1 MEVQVPGSTEVS
13 DHPDARPLL
22 VDPPTLATGDATVLE
37 RRPLGARWVA
47 PGLLGAAGAASW
59 SASPVVGVTLLVLGV
74 VLVWRRQVP
83 THIAVIAVSVA
94 YLALWCALGLVAAIS
109 HLPLFTT
116 SIGWWLGWIAVTA
129 AAVAIGDRPL
139 AWIAARR
146 PVLGADTH
154 GSPES
159 AVGRVRGPA
168 RWAFA
173 PAAAFALLASFQSL
187 STELA
192 GRWLTL
198 ATDPMQL
205 ILLMQQMGREGALE
219 YGRNL
224 GTSGDLAGEVYPKGL
239 HWLITASLGPA
250 TDPSAASPETLAL
263 YLRTFAGFVWLSVA
277 LLLCLA
283 AGLFIAAARRWDL
296 RTGTALAA
304 TGWLTA
310 LLVFVAQFGGVV
322 VVQGAAASALAVGC
336 AWALWWTALVHARVR
351 IVTVVVSSALFVT
364 ANMWQPMVP
373 VVVVAGAVLLWPQ
386 RHGIRRWLRTSL
398 VRGWPA
404 VAGVAMVGTLAVAV
418 TASPVTALLLAGGAS
433 VAGMPGG
440 IQKPFLP
447 SVAAEIALA
456 LAVLLRSRDRGH
468 RPLLA
473 TIAGVAAATTIVW
486 LIMAIA
492 AGGQFFAYYPS
503 KVLWFLTLFGWPFV
517 AGALGVATTCAT
529 SWLFGRG
536 DPVRWITSRGPAA
549 VTCSGLALLS
559 IVFWWVW
566 RSPSQLVAAA
576 TGNLTASVPMALGAL
591 PPLSDGYYMPYL
603 LGPATDSTR
612 TQEYEAAK
620 ILAFRFG
627 TPYLPWGTQ
636 VPVCDILRSRSPVVL
651 VTIQTRTI
659 VSSALRDGH
668 CALTGWQTLQVPVRT
683 SPAVD
688 LGTSPHP
695 RYRG

>member
-1 MEVQVPGSTEVS
+1 MPGSTEVS
-13 DHPDARPLL
+13 DDRDVRPHL
-22 VDPPTLATGDATVLE
+22 VAAPPTLAAGDTTFLE
-37 RRPLGARWVA
+37 RRPLGALWLA
-47 PGLLGAAGAASW
+47 PGLLGAAGAACW
-59 SASPVVGVTLLVLGV
+59 STSPVIGVTLVVLGV
-74 VLVWRRQVP
+74 VLVWRRRVP
-83 THIAVIAVSVA
+83 THVAVIAVSVA

-109 HLPLFTT
+109 HLPMFTT
-116 SIGWWLGWIAVTA
+116 SLGWWLGWAAVTG
-129 AAVAIGDRPL
+129 AAVVIGGRPL
-139 AWIAARR
+139 GWVAARR
-146 PVLGADTH
+146 PVLGANTPGGPD
-154 GSPES
+154 
-159 AVGRVRGPA
+159 VGLTRIHGPA

-187 STELA
+187 SAELA

-263 YLRTFAGFVWLSVA
+263 YLRTFAGFIWLSVA

-283 AGLFIAAARRWDL
+283 AGLFLAAARRWDL
-296 RTGTALAA
+296 RTGTALAS

-310 LLVFVAQFGGVV
+310 LLVCVAQFGGVV

-336 AWALWWTALVHARVR
+336 VWALWWTALVQPRVR
-351 IVTVVVSSALFVT
+351 IVTAVVSSALFVT

-373 VVVVAGAVLLWPQ
+373 VMLVAGAVLLWPQ

-404 VAGVAMVGTLAVAV
+404 VAAVATVGTLAVAV

-433 VAGMPGG
+433 VAAMPGG

-447 SVAAEIALA
+447 SVGVEIALA
-456 LAVLLRSRDRGH
+456 LAVLLRSRDGGH
-468 RPLLA
+468 RQLLA
-473 TIAGVAAATTIVW
+473 TIAGVAAATSIVW

-492 AGGQFFAYYPS
+492 AGVQPFAYYPS
-503 KVLWFLTLFGWPFV
+503 KVLWFLTLSGWPFV
-517 AGALGVATTCAT
+517 AGALGIATTHAS
-529 SWLFGRG
+529 SWLSGRRH
-536 DPVRWITSRGPAA
+536 PVRWITSKAPAA
-549 VTCSGLALLS
+549 VACSGLALLS
-559 IVFWWVW
+559 IVFWWGW
-566 RSPSQLVAAA
+566 RFPSQLVAAA
-576 TGNLTASVPMALGAL
+576 TGNLTASVPMALSGL
-591 PPLSDGYYMPYL
+591 PVLPGGYYMPYL
-603 LGPATDSTR
+603 LGPATDRTR

-636 VPVCDILRSRSPVVL
+636 VPVCHILRSRSPVVL
-651 VTIQTRTI
+651 VTTQTRAI
-659 VSSALRDGH
+659 VSSALRDAH
-668 CALTGWQTLQVPVRT
+668 CTLTGWQMLQIPLRV
-683 SPAVD
+683 SPAVRFE
-688 LGTSPHP
+688 TSPHP